1 MAESDSILQLGI
13 EAARDGNR
21 EEARNLFRLLTRQ
34 DPSNSQAW
42 LWLAGVA
49 ENRDERQAA
58 LERVVDLDPN
68 NEMALKGLQQLGVRP
83 QVRPKDELSA
93 PTVASSSYETEPHVA
108 EPPIIAPPVPVEE
121 IDSRTR
127 YDIDDDDPYA
137 ALDTLSDAMAE
148 SPAAVRRTDPE
159 PSDIDALDD
168 DSEPI
173 DADRPDWRRRS
184 ARSTTRSR
192 TLVEDEDEETVP
204 ARRGVSPLLLGI
216 VILALVLLLELLAW
230 PLLRG
235 GSSGCVAGTVATQAA
250 ATDAAL
256 SGTSGTSSGGID
268 ANGTSTAGGAGLPG
282 AATSVVSGTVSGPGD
297 ATAVPGAATTVVSGT
312 VSGPG
317 EATAVPGGVAPA
329 PGEATAVPGG
339 QAPATGEATAP
350 PAVQPPASAGPDPA
364 TANPAIVAANSPQES
379 NGWLYDFNQPSFAT
393 AINGGLGA
401 VQPQGRFAVVLA
413 FVANRTGT
421 SQALPADFFV
431 LKDAQGRV
439 YTPNVAGSNAYVQRG
454 INADLGVQDALP
466 AAGLTRSVALVFDVQ
481 PDATNLVFF
490 ARSKPDQGWQVLT
503 SVQ

>member
-83 QVRPKDELSA
+83 QARARDEASA
-93 PTVASSSYETEPHVA
+93 PTISSSVHEA
-108 EPPIIAPPVPVEE
+108 EPPIIVPPTPVEE
-121 IDSRTR
+121 PDSRAR

-168 DSEPI
+168 DGEPGDA

-184 ARSTTRSR
+184 ARGTTRSR

-216 VILALVLLLELLAW
+216 VILALVLLLALLAW

-235 GSSGCVAGTVATQAA
+235 GSSGGVAGTGDSQA
-250 ATDAAL
+250 ATDTAL
-256 SGTSGTSSGGID
+256 TGTSGTSSGVD
-268 ANGTSTAGGAGLPG
+268 ADATAAAGGAGLPG
-282 AATSVVSGTVSGPGD
+282 AATSVISGTVIGE
-297 ATAVPGAATTVVSGT
+297 ATVIPGAATAVVSGT

-317 EATAVPGGVAPA
+317 EATAVPGGVVPA
-329 PGEATAVPGG
+329 PGEATAVPAGP
-339 QAPATGEATAP
+339 APAAGEATAP

-379 NGWLYDFNQPSFAT
+379 NGWLYDFNQPSFA
-393 AINGGLGA
+393 AVLNGGLGA
-401 VQPQGRFAVVLA
+401 AQPQGRFAVVLA
-413 FVANRTGT
+413 FLANRTGT
-421 SQALPADFFV
+421 AQAIPADFFV

-439 YTPNVAGSNAYVQRG
+439 YTPNVDASNAYVQRG
-454 INADLGVQDALP
+454 INADLGVQDAVP
-466 AAGLTRSVALVFDVQ
+466 PDGLTRSIALVFDVQ

-503 SVQ
+503 GVQ